1 MENFEEIALACL
13 YGNKR
18 GLFFFSSGIA
28 VYSDNLE
35 RREDNFIIGASY
47 FFKIGNYDKTGY
59 FKYEVDKKGKSTKYH
74 AIELGDVVNFIELET
89 KYIYEF
95 NQNPAKMLGR
105 KVICIADKITL
116 DDGITKKVIRDRFGQ
131 ADI

>member
-28 VYSDNLE
+28 VHSDNLE
-35 RREDNFIIGASY
+35 RREGNFIHNASY
-47 FFKIGNYDKTGY
+47 FFKIGEYDKTGY
-59 FKYEVDKKGKSTKYH
+59 FKYEVNKKGKSTKDH
-74 AIELGDVVNFIELET
+74 VIEFGDVVNFIELET

-95 NQNPAKMLGR
+95 NQDPTKMLGR
-105 KVICIADKITL
+105 KVICIADKITV
-116 DDGITKKVIRDRFGQ
+116 DDGVTKKVVRGRFGQ